1 MSARELIT
9 DHLDLWTGAV
19 TQKRSG
25 GRGNNGKI
33 ELTGI
38 KKLRELILE
47 LAVRGKLVEQ
57 DPSDEPAS
65 VLLER
70 IAEEKARLVKEG
82 KVKKPKKLPE
92 IDEGETPFSIPH
104 SWTFAKLGE
113 AVEIVRGIT
122 FPASEKSSTPE
133 PGRVACLRTSNVQD
147 KIEWND
153 LLYIRDSFVSKSSQ
167 YIQEHDIVM
176 SMANS
181 RELVGK
187 VAIID
192 HEPSEP
198 TTFGGFLGVIRP
210 ILLHPRFLMA
220 VLRAP
225 HARTILIG
233 SSSQT
238 TNIANISIGKLNP
251 FILGIPP
258 IEEQTRIV
266 DKVDELMALC
276 DRLEQQV
283 GDQLEAHEVLVDTL
297 LDALTRSADAA
308 EVAESWAC
316 IAEHFDTLFTTEASI
331 DKLKQSIL
339 QLAVMGRLVEQD
351 PNDEPASVLLER
363 ITEEKVRLVK
373 EGKIRK
379 QKPLPEI
386 AHDEYPFEIP
396 SGWAMS
402 RMDDITNIISGIAKG
417 KKLSGKKAVWVPY
430 LRVANVQRG
439 ALDLSEVKEIEMA
452 CDEVEK
458 YTVEKRDLLITEGGD
473 WDKVGRTA
481 IWNADIKP
489 MTHQNHVFRA
499 RLILGEQNEHWI
511 EKYLNSGIARE
522 YFANSSK
529 QTTNLASINKTQL
542 RSCIVPVP
550 PLDEQQ
556 RIVDKV
562 DELMALCDQL
572 KNRLAEAGATRTHLA
587 EAVVEQAVN

>member
-9 DHLDLWTGAV
+9 DHLDLWTGAI
-19 TQKRSG
+19 TSRSTA
-25 GRGNNGKI
+25 GRGRNGKI

-65 VLLER
+65 VLLAR

-82 KVKKPKKLPE
+82 KIKKPKKLPE
-92 IDEGETPFSIPH
+92 ITEEDRPFELPDSWSWAMFPEIAHYNPGKTPSTKDAQFWTNNTSGTPWVSIADMIHFGRVQKTSKLVTEAAAKQVFRTEPISPGCILMSFKLTVGKISINDIPVYHNEAIISITPFKGINRDYLFKILPMQALGGN
-104 SWTFAKLGE
+104 TKKAIMGNTLNAKSL
-113 AVEIVRGIT
+113 A
-122 FPASEKSSTPE
+122 
-133 PGRVACLRTSNVQD
+133 Q
-147 KIEWND
+147 
-153 LLYIRDSFVSKSSQ
+153 
-167 YIQEHDIVM
+167 
-176 SMANS
+176 
-181 RELVGK
+181 
-187 VAIID
+187 
-192 HEPSEP
+192 
-198 TTFGGFLGVIRP
+198 
-210 ILLHPRFLMA
+210 
-220 VLRAP
+220 
-225 HARTILIG
+225 ILI
-233 SSSQT
+233 
-238 TNIANISIGKLNP
+238 P
-251 FILGIPP
+251 VPP
-258 IEEQTRIV
+258 EKEQDRIV
-266 DKVDELMALC
+266 EKVDELMALC

-297 LDALTRSADAA
+297 LDALTRSADAT
-308 EVAESWAC
+308 EVAENWAR
-316 IAEHFDTLFTTEASI
+316 IAEHFDTLFTTEISI
-331 DKLKQSIL
+331 DKLKQAIL

-363 ITEEKVRLVK
+363 IAEEKVRLVK